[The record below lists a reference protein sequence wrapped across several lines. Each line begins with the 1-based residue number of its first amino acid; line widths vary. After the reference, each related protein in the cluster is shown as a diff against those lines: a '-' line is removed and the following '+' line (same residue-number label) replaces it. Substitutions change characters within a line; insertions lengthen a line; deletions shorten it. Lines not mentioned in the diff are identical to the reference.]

1 MHHSGYSNGSA
12 ADLYYLTIASEGN
25 SIEFGE
31 LDPLRNPQ
39 DTSNV
44 NDGYSGGCSN
54 NTRAVW
60 LNGKQAADTLGF
72 TSYIEIASGG
82 KSISFGDAER
92 QMARFGASSNAHG
105 GLGGF

>member
-1 MHHSGYSNGSA
+1 MI
-12 ADLYYLTIASEGN
+12 TTASTGN
-25 SIEFGE
+25 ATRFGDM
-31 LDPLRNPQ
+31 LAPMARHA
-39 DTSNV
+39 S
-44 NDGYSGGCSN
+44 CSN

-60 LNGKQAADTLGF
+60 MNGSQATDALGF